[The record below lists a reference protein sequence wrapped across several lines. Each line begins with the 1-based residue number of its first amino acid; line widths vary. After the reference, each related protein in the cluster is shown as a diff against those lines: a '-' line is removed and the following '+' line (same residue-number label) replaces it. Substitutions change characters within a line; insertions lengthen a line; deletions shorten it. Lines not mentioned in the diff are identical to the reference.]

1 MTKKSKSAKRPSSR
15 PAARPE
21 SAAPTSPAIQLPV
34 AAAIGGVAAQALWD
48 LVFAV
53 VAVDPVHYAVFSREI
68 APPLPAAVLGM
79 LLVPLAAAL
88 RFGDERPYA
97 EKLAAFNRAAWPV
110 LLLLPA
116 LVWFPR
122 TYWTMLLTLLAG
134 SVAVFRA
141 APAVDW
147 RSGPLRGR
155 LSPRTGW
162 LLILLLFAAGTAWG
176 FYMQLR
182 AFNTLFL
189 LYQDWGEYASGY
201 LKLAFGD
208 GVRVIDFLV
217 NAGHWNPLANL
228 TMSAAIRIYPDEK
241 TIFLINSLL
250 IASAAPLV
258 YLLARRYRLPV
269 GAALLTGALALVNPV
284 FSNQHLALFYGF
296 HPIYFFI
303 PVLFGFFIFERRGS
317 RAGMIAMFVVSL
329 FIQETVLVFWA
340 GYAVYLA
347 LCRRR
352 YVRGAA
358 LFVFAAGAFYL
369 LSSVVMPMA
378 YDYTHYS
385 QMFHYAHLGNSVP
398 EVALA
403 PVLRPAAFWGTLFSE
418 SNFLF
423 AFALLL
429 PFFPAALLRPKLLV
443 AVLPLFAG
451 VGLQSSRSLQTV
463 ALQYGTEITVVC
475 FAAAIAG
482 LAAYRKPPGALLNM
496 LRFGLP
502 ATSPRRLFAA
512 LLGTMLFATLGCYF
526 CFGKSAVFGKY
537 SFASIARLPD
547 CAAAVAEV
555 KQAIPAGREVRTQL
569 RLRGHFVFDYPTG
582 KIEPDGDRAH
592 TVVLNLND
600 NFEGNLAD
608 VHRRLVTDPRYTPVS
623 FTNAGRDHL
632 VVFDFDPA
640 GTRPAEPPL
649 FIRAMTAEEFRA
661 AGAPVESTDPR
672 FEVAVRLDAQE
683 RMLQCFLRPVQ
694 PIDRD
699 ADVGVALRRGD
710 AAFHRVVPFGFG
722 IYPAYQMRPGE
733 VFILTVPLPSGWTGL
748 DSAGVRIEPRR

>member
-1 MTKKSKSAKRPSSR
+1 MTRKSKSAKRPPSR

-21 SAAPTSPAIQLPV
+21 SAAPAIQLPV

-68 APPLPAAVLGM
+68 APPLPAPVFGMVLV
-79 LLVPLAAAL
+79 LLAAAL
-88 RFGDERPYA
+88 RFGGERPYA

-116 LVWFPR
+116 LVWFPC

-134 SVAVFRA
+134 SVAVFRIA
-141 APAVDW
+141 LNVDW
-147 RSGPLRGR
+147 RGGPLRGR
-155 LSPRTGW
+155 LSPRTGRW
-162 LLILLLFAAGTAWG
+162 SILLLFAAGTAWG

-258 YLLARRYRLPV
+258 YQLARNFRLPV

-303 PVLFGFFIFERRGS
+303 PVLLGFFIFKQRGS

-429 PFFPAALLRPKLLV
+429 PFFPAVLPRPKLLI
-443 AVLPLFAG
+443 AILPLFAG

-475 FAAAIAG
+475 FVAAIAG
-482 LAAYRKPPGALLNM
+482 LASYRKPPGLWWKILGV
-496 LRFGLP
+496 GLP
-502 ATSPRRLFAA
+502 EPAPRRLFAG
-512 LLGTMLFATLGCYF
+512 LLGAMLFATLGCYF

-537 SFASIARLPD
+537 SFANIARLPD
-547 CAAAVAEV
+547 CSAAVAEV
-555 KQAIPAGREVRTQL
+555 KKAIPADREVRTQL

-582 KIEPDGDRAH
+582 KIELGSGRAH

-608 VHRRLVTDPRYTPVS
+608 VHRRLVTDPRYTPVH
-623 FTNAGRDHL
+623 FTSAGRDHL

-640 GTRPAEPPL
+640 GKRSAEPPL

-661 AGAPVESTDPR
+661 AGAPVESTDPH
-672 FEVAVRLDAQE
+672 FEVAVRLDAKE
-683 RMLQCFLRPVQ
+683 RVLQCFLRPIR

-699 ADVGVALRRGD
+699 LDVGVALRRGD

-733 VFILTVPLPSGWTGL
+733 VFILAVPLPPGWTGL
-748 DSAGVRIEPRR
+748 DSAGVKLEPRR